1 MKESAIGLNQ
11 LSKQNRDRSNR
22 LSSTRLRRMK
32 KLFTRQTATL
42 AFALFLPLLVAP
54 ASQVLA
60 QQTANEAAQ
69 SDDIQGNQDADWV
82 TALGLTPDQIVSI
95 RAIRRQNRLELQ
107 TARQRLAQA
116 RRALDEAIYSDD
128 TSDDL
133 VNQRTREVV
142 EAQASEVRLR
152 ARTELGI
159 RRVLTPQQLGTFRTI
174 RQQRMREA
182 LMKPRMENPNS
193 QRPLRNRRLENG
205 INLSSPRNRSLER
218 PGEGGQG
225 GRNSNPVLGP
235 RQRRDGL
242 PRRIRP

>member
-1 MKESAIGLNQ
+1 
-11 LSKQNRDRSNR
+11 
-22 LSSTRLRRMK
+22 MK
-32 KLFTRQTATL
+32 KLFTRQTATIALTLFMFLL
-42 AFALFLPLLVAP
+42 AAP
-54 ASQVLA
+54 ASQVFA
-60 QQTANEAAQ
+60 QTAGEAAQ
-69 SDDIQGNQDADWV
+69 GDTVQGSPDADWV
-82 TALGLTPDQIVSI
+82 TALGLTPDQIGSI

-128 TSDDL
+128 TNDAL
-133 VNQRTREVV
+133 IEQRTREVG
-142 EAQASEVRLR
+142 EAQTAEVRLR

-174 RQQRMREA
+174 RQQRFREA
-182 LMKPRMENPNS
+182 LMKGRPENANP

-218 PGEGGQG
+218 PGRGRQG